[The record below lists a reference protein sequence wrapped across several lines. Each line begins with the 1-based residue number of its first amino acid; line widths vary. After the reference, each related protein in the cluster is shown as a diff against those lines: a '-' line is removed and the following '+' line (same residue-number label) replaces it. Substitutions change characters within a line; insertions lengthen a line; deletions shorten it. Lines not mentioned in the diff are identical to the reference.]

1 MSVTE
6 LEVFIGL
13 IIFTMYNQR
22 LSQRDYWSQDP
33 HLKAEPVASAMTRDN
48 FENIKS
54 KIKFHEPEYQNNA
67 DREWRV
73 RKLTDIFRSNLIRFG
88 IFSSSLSIDEM
99 MLRFYG
105 RSVLKQFIKGKPVR
119 FGIKLWALCSSNGY
133 LFDFEIYCGKMDNK
147 SEKLANCT
155 LGSRVVINM
164 LQVVFRNV
172 HLRNREDL
180 HIYFDNLFTSPDL
193 LVHLKK
199 YGLVATGTVRANRVN
214 IKNAITEKDERGKWE
229 VKHEKK
235 SGINFI
241 TVMDSKPVSLLSTA
255 AGVTPLG
262 KVKRRQKGKKEKKEL
277 DFPNAFMLYNQF
289 MGGVDL
295 HDQRCNAIEP
305 IIRSKK

>member
-1 MSVTE
+1 
-6 LEVFIGL
+6 
-13 IIFTMYNQR
+13 
-22 LSQRDYWSQDP
+22 
-33 HLKAEPVASAMTRDN
+33 
-48 FENIKS
+48 
-54 KIKFHEPEYQNNA
+54 
-67 DREWRV
+67 
-73 RKLTDIFRSNLIRFG
+73 
-88 IFSSSLSIDEM
+88 
-99 MLRFYG
+99 
-105 RSVLKQFIKGKPVR
+105 
-119 FGIKLWALCSSNGY
+119 
-133 LFDFEIYCGKMDNK
+133 MDNK
-147 SEKLANCT
+147 NENLANCA

-164 LQVVFRNV
+164 LQVVFCNV

-199 YGLVATGTVRANRVN
+199 YGLVATGTVRANSVN

-277 DFPNAFMLYNQF
+277 DFPNAFMLYNQL

-295 HDQRCNAIEP
+295 HDQRCN
-305 IIRSKK
+305 